1 MICCDIPTEI
11 PSGIL
16 SGIVP
21 GVLFGMCSGPRAG
34 DRRGPFGSRRGSKH
48 PELATWLGKTRRT
61 SGGAGVGTIGGE
73 DEGGEE
79 G

>member
-1 MICCDIPTEI
+1 MICCDIPAEI

-21 GVLFGMCSGPRAG
+21 GVLFGMRSGPGAG
-34 DRRGPFGSRRGSKH
+34 DMEFGPRRGPFGSRRGSKH
-48 PELATWLGKTRRT
+48 PELATWLGKTRRK
-61 SGGAGVGTIGGE
+61 SGGAGGE